1 MSRRCVVEQRQ
12 PSSNEFE
19 EAVIDARRCDR
30 HDLHRTAVIGRTD
43 VKNLIFGWVGEPK
56 HLVDIFRNLPE
67 ALLAG
72 AQIFFGL
79 PLCRHVQMHD
89 HRATRMIVSQRCHRQ

>member
-1 MSRRCVVEQRQ
+1 MPCPAGASSSSDN

-19 EAVIDARRCDR
+19 ESVIDARRCNR

-56 HLVDIFRNLPE
+56 HLVDIFRNLPKRYS
-67 ALLAG
+67 LARRFSSVCLCVVTSRCMTT
-72 AQIFFGL
+72 A
-79 PLCRHVQMHD
+79 PLG
-89 HRATRMIVSQRCHRQ
+89 